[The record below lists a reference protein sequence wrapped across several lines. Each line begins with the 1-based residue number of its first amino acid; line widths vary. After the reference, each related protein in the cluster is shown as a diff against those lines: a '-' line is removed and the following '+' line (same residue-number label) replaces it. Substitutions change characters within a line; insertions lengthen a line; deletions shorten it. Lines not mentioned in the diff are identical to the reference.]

1 MADGETSGAGPG
13 VEPPHVTVGIVAA
26 PALPD
31 GLTADCVR
39 DLSRELGSRHPE
51 VQWRFRLVRDAL
63 VAPPAG
69 DGEIVAAARRRLL
82 DGNWDLVVVVT
93 DLPLRAVRRPVVAHA
108 SPLHGVAVLS
118 VPALGTVALRH
129 RARDVLL
136 RLIGVLLGE
145 AREVGPGARPARA
158 RSARITRRLREL
170 ASEVD
175 EQSQA
180 VLFTTR
186 VLTGHLGLLLGMVR
200 ANRPWQ
206 LARGLSRAL
215 VAAGAAGTFAL
226 VTPDVWRIADVV
238 GWLRLGALTV
248 LSVTALS
255 VTLVLGARLWERAD
269 RRGVRQQV
277 VLFNLATTATVV
289 TGVLA
294 LYAALLALSLLA
306 ALLLLVPQLLA
317 DTLGHPVALR
327 DHLEVAWL
335 TASLAT
341 VGGALGAGLESDE
354 AVRRAA
360 YTYRTSTATE
370 AEAPGWSG
378 IGTSTDIALG
388 PGGPGMKEVGAD
400 CRDGQETA
408 RDQDR

>member
-1 MADGETSGAGPG
+1 VADDETSGAGPG
-13 VEPPHVTVGIVAA
+13 VVPPDVTMGVVAA

-31 GLTADCVR
+31 GLAADCVR
-39 DLSRELGSRHPE
+39 DLSRELGARHPE

-63 VAPPAG
+63 VAPPAS
-69 DGEIVAAARRRLL
+69 DAEIVAAARRRLL
-82 DGNWDLVVVVT
+82 DGDWDLVIVVT
-93 DLPLRAVRRPVVAHA
+93 DLPLRAARRPVVAHA

-129 RARDVLL
+129 RARDALL
-136 RLIGVLLGE
+136 RLVDVLLGE
-145 AREVGPGARPARA
+145 ARDAGSGARAARA

-170 ASEVD
+170 ASEGD
-175 EQSQA
+175 EQAHA

-215 VAAGAAGTFAL
+215 AAAGAAGAFAL
-226 VTPDVWRIADVV
+226 VTSDVWRIADVL
-238 GWLRLGALTV
+238 GWLRLGAITV
-248 LSVTALS
+248 LSVTALT

-277 VLFNLATTATVV
+277 VLFNLATSATVL
-289 TGVLA
+289 TGVVA
-294 LYAALLALSLLA
+294 LYAALLVLSLLA
-306 ALLLLVPQLLA
+306 ALLLVVPQLLA
-317 DTLGHPVALR
+317 HTLRHPVALR
-327 DHLEVAWL
+327 DYLEVAWL
-335 TASLAT
+335 TSSLAT
-341 VGGALGAGLESDE
+341 VGGALGAGLETDE

-370 AEAPGWSG
+370 SEASEGPG
-378 IGTSTDIALG
+378 IGTSADTARG

-400 CRDGQETA
+400 RRDGQETA